1 MNFFPINSML
11 FLAIPIIIQ
20 ISLIIGVIIFIKKAI
35 EKNNESADGSRSSR
49 GAMRILDERF
59 ARGEIDE
66 IEYLRKKDMLKRQ

>member
-1 MNFFPINSML
+1 MSFPFNNML
-11 FLAIPIIIQ
+11 FLAIPVFIQ
-20 ISLIIGVIIFIKKAI
+20 IAVIFGVILLIKKAI
-35 EKNNESADGSRSSR
+35 QKNNDHADGFPSSR